1 MRTLSIAS
9 TGMLAQQTNVD
20 VISNNIANMNTTG
33 FKRQRAAFQD
43 LLYQQETRAG
53 SSTDSSGTAK
63 IPTGI
68 QIGSGVKTGS
78 VYRITEQGAPNQ
90 TSNRY
95 DIAVQGR
102 GYFQMQLPS
111 GETGYT
117 RDGSFQLSDQGELV
131 TADGNAVEPG
141 ITIPADAVDVAISK
155 TGLVQVKVAGAAEMQ
170 TVGQL
175 QLATFVNEAGLEAQG
190 GNVFTET
197 SASGTATIAAPGDP
211 GFGTTLQGF
220 VEASNV
226 NPVSEITALIT
237 AQRAYE
243 MNSRVVKTADEML
256 ATSSQMR

>member
-1 MRTLSIAS
+1 MRSLSTAG

-20 VISNNIANMNTTG
+20 VISHNIANMNTTG
-33 FKRQRAAFQD
+33 YKRQRAEFQD
-43 LLYQQETRAG
+43 LLYQNVARPG
-53 SSTDSSGTAK
+53 SATGGADAK
-63 IPTGI
+63 MPTGI
-68 QIGSGVKTGS
+68 QVGAGVKTAGI
-78 VYRITEQGAPNQ
+78 YRISEQGALTQ
-90 TSNRY
+90 TDNRY
-95 DIAVQGR
+95 DLGIQGR
-102 GYFQMQLPS
+102 GYFQITLPS

-131 TADGNAVEPG
+131 TVDGFQVQPG
-141 ITIPADAVDVAISK
+141 ITIPQGAVDVVVSK
-155 TGLVQVKVAGAAEMQ
+155 TGEVQVKVAGSPDMQ

-190 GNVFTET
+190 GNMFMET
-197 SASGTATIAAPGDP
+197 AASGQATVASAGDP
-211 GFGTTLQGF
+211 GLGTLMQGF

-256 ATSSQMR
+256 STTSQMR

>member
-1 MRTLSIAS
+1 MRSLSTAG

-33 FKRQRAAFQD
+33 YKRQRAQFQD
-43 LLYQQETRAG
+43 LLYQNVARPGAA
-53 SSTDSSGTAK
+53 SGGAEAK
-63 IPTGI
+63 MPTGI
-68 QIGSGVKTGS
+68 QVGAGVKTAGI
-78 VYRITEQGAPNQ
+78 YRISEQGALQQ
-90 TSNRY
+90 TDNRY
-95 DIAVQGR
+95 DLSVQGR
-102 GYFQMQLPS
+102 GYFQITLPS
-111 GETGYT
+111 GEVGYT

-131 TADGNAVEPG
+131 TADGFQVQPG
-141 ITIPADAVDVAISK
+141 ITIPQGSVDVVVSK
-155 TGLVQVKVAGAAEMQ
+155 TGEVQVKVAGSPQMQ

-190 GNVFTET
+190 GNLFMET
-197 SASGTATIAAPGDP
+197 SASGQATVASAGDP
-211 GFGTTLQGF
+211 GLGTLMQGF

-256 ATSSQMR
+256 STTSQMR

>member
-43 LLYQQETRAG
+43 LLYQQETRPGASAG
-53 SSTDSSGTAK
+53 GGDNAK
-63 IPTGI
+63 VPTGI
-68 QIGSGVKTGS
+68 QIGAGVKTGG

-90 TSNRY
+90 TGNRY
-95 DIAVQGR
+95 DIAIQGR
-102 GYFQMQLPS
+102 GYFQLTLPS

-131 TADGNAVEPG
+131 TADGYAVQPG
-141 ITIPADAVDVAISK
+141 ITIPPDAIDIAISRTGEVQIK
-155 TGLVQVKVAGAAEMQ
+155 TAGSPDMQ

-175 QLATFVNEAGLEAQG
+175 QLANFVNEAGLEAQG
-190 GNVFTET
+190 GNVLLET
-197 SASGTATIAAPGDP
+197 AASGTANIAAPGEP
-211 GFGTTLQGF
+211 GFGLTMQGF
-220 VEASNV
+220 VESSNV

-256 ATSSQMR
+256 ATSNQLR